1 VSCTKAGLPAAARRC
16 PMAGVHEA
24 LKPAAAA
31 YAAAGAADKL
41 QLYVEAGVGH
51 QRTAGMDAAIRRW
64 FDQHLQGPGS

>member
-1 VSCTKAGLPAAARRC
+1 
-16 PMAGVHEA
+16 VHEA